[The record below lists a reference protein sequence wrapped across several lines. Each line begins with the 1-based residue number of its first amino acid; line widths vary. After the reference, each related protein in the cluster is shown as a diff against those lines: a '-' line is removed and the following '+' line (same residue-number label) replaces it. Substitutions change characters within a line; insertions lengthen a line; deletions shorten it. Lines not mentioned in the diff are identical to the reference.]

1 MVSVFDSIAE
11 VNEQLTAC
19 KQAIKDVMLGKRSD
33 FNGRTWQAEDLDKLQ
48 QYLNFLGKERE
59 KFSSTAVAS
68 TAAVAVIARPAR

>member
-11 VNEQLTAC
+11 VNEQLAAC

-59 KFSSTAVAS
+59 KFNPANVAS
-68 TAAVAVIARPAR
+68 TAAVAVIGRPAR